1 MSVTMSLMF
10 QYMKNYIIT
19 ILLFTTS
26 THTISWK
33 KNKSIPLCPPKRNG
47 ELHCLHLKT
56 VSNQY
61 RPWNYSKTV
70 LCVINLRF
78 YITCV

>member
-1 MSVTMSLMF
+1 MSVKMSLMF
-10 QYMKNYIIT
+10 QYMENCIII
-19 ILLFTTS
+19 ILLITTS
-26 THTISWK
+26 THAISWK
-33 KNKSIPLCPPKRNG
+33 KGKSIPLCPPKRND

-78 YITCV
+78 YITSV